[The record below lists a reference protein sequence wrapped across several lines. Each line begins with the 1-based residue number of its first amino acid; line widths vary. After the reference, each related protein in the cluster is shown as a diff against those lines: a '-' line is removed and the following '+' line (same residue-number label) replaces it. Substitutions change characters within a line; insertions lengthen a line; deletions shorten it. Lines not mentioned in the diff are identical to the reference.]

1 MLSNALKIGNIL
13 LFNHQI
19 IPHFNTNETDSILD
33 QEGQT
38 IDRVSVTS
46 LHNIVNDLYS
56 GFSQYG
62 LLRQ

>member
-1 MLSNALKIGNIL
+1 MQCAAKAQQCTSKR
-13 LFNHQI
+13 

-46 LHNIVNDLYS
+46 LHNIVNELYS
-56 GFSQYG
+56 GFSLYG